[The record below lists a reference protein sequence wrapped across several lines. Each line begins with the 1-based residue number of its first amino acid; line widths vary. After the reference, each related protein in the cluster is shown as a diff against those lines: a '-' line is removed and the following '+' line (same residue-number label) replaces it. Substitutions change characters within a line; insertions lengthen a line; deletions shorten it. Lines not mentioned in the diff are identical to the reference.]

1 MAGGAWFHWHWA
13 DLGLKRTDF
22 FDFAHIRWLDLIC
35 FIGKKKLLK
44 SGGPWN
50 PTQGVHAVH
59 AGAIVQNSIHMS
71 KTLII
76 HHHKS
81 GTYIHTYIHT

>member
-35 FIGKKKLLK
+35 FIGKKNFSSLEALGILRRVFMLFMLELLF
-44 SGGPWN
+44 
-50 PTQGVHAVH
+50 
-59 AGAIVQNSIHMS
+59 
-71 KTLII
+71 KTDG
-76 HHHKS
+76 S
-81 GTYIHTYIHT
+81 CSE